1 MRRAPRVAAATP
13 PAAAAG
19 GTGVVTRT
27 TRVGFEV
34 RAEVTACDEVVSVV
48 VTRAEARTLGLAPG
62 VAVRLSPAVGAP
74 TGTASEP
81 ADRRVAEPLVG

>member
-1 MRRAPRVAAATP
+1 M
-13 PAAAAG
+13 
-19 GTGVVTRT
+19 TGVVTRT